1 MAHPKEE
8 WITCVLPLEKNVF
21 PGSKIHFSEC
31 VFCSVVYCD
40 RKGIVFSWFFPRLIT
55 LNDTSLNRKLVKMN
69 LENSKKRRGRMRR
82 FCPVR
87 RAGSRSCKGLKTFCR
102 YNMICGRYTGKERH
116 GNLFIRSIRWREVMI
131 YVVKFED
138 GTVKTMKK
146 NEFNDVD
153 IDSVDKVFTGNYEI
167 KVVSEL
173 VPKGEEQE
181 HFGEML
187 KSFREKYKG
196 CVVNGD
202 GIVTFGDWFREAE
215 IGESAVIPGKILVP
229 QKKYKVVRIKAPVE
243 LKKMGLEENES
254 LFMEEVEKEKNK
266 KEKLEKVPEKQRKTE
281 KLKTGKKTSSSKKR
295 KSARKKKTAAKS
307 KSSVKKSAD
316 KKRKN

>member
-8 WITCVLPLEKNVF
+8 WIKCVLPLEKNVF

-31 VFCSVVYCD
+31 VFCSVEYCD
-40 RKGIVFSWFFPRLIT
+40 RKGVVFSWFFPRLLT
-55 LNDTSLNRKLVKMN
+55 LDDTSLNRKLVKMN
-69 LENSKKRRGRMRR
+69 FENSKKKRGRMRR

-87 RAGSRSCKGLKTFCR
+87 RAGSRSCSGLKTFCR

-116 GNLFIRSIRWREVMI
+116 GNLFIRSIRWREVMM

-146 NEFNDVD
+146 SEFNDVD

-181 HFGEML
+181 HFSEIL
-187 KSFREKYKG
+187 KTFREKYKG

-202 GIVTFGDWFREAE
+202 GIVTFGEWFREAE

-229 QKKYKVVRIKAPVE
+229 QKKYKVVRIKAPLE
-243 LKKMGLEENES
+243 LRKMGLEENES
-254 LFMEEVEKEKNK
+254 LFMEEAEKEK
-266 KEKLEKVPEKQRKTE
+266 
-281 KLKTGKKTSSSKKR
+281 
-295 KSARKKKTAAKS
+295 
-307 KSSVKKSAD
+307 
-316 KKRKN
+316 